1 MDKSVTCKEKS
12 NKIRTASKENEQ
24 ITSQKENRIMNN
36 KTMTDKTTTSKTI
49 EAIKNSH
56 QPSAKELFELVNAY
70 GITML
75 SIQDINHKTITEM
88 DVNYFDS
95 NKTEFEFGQ
104 LNTDTKCIINQSDIL
119 STESNWIEDE
129 DMIHIRCCL
138 PDDKKLNLVIFH
150 ASSGQKLT
158 ASQEYYEIGL
168 YELNEFL
175 QKATGDKA
183 EYRCSMVKIKNNFGL
198 NMRMTYPKKISV
210 CMEDDD
216 TNRELNIDDGV
227 NYTKIAVMDDGCNQF
242 YQKDNESSAEIVIM
256 PYSEPFMEIRMF
268 FEKLS

>member
-1 MDKSVTCKEKS
+1 
-12 NKIRTASKENEQ
+12 
-24 ITSQKENRIMNN
+24 MNN

-129 DMIHIRCCL
+129 DMIHIKSSMS
-138 PDDKKLNLVIFH
+138 DGGYLNLVIFH
-150 ASSGQKLT
+150 ASNGLKITTSKD
-158 ASQEYYEIGL
+158 YYEISL
-168 YELNEFL
+168 YELNKFL
-175 QKATGDKA
+175 QKASGDNQ
-183 EYRCSMVKIKNNFGL
+183 EYNCSIVKVKNKFGF
-198 NMRMTYPKKISV
+198 NMRMVYPKQTFIT
-210 CMEDDD
+210 MEDDD
-216 TNRELNIDDGV
+216 TNGQLSIEDDV
-227 NYTKIAVMDDGCNQF
+227 NFLKIAVMDDACNQF
-242 YQKDNESSAEIVIM
+242 YQKDNDETVEIVIK
-256 PYSEPFMEIRMF
+256 PYSEPFMEIKMV
-268 FEKLS
+268 FEKLID